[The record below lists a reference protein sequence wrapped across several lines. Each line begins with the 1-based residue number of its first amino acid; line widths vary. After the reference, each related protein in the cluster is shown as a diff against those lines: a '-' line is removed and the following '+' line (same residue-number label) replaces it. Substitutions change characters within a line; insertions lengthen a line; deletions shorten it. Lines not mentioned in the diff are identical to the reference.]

1 MFRWS
6 NKFLS
11 LYFLVK
17 QKMSSQLLN
26 KIDKKILRLAYP
38 IILANISIPLLGL
51 TDTAVIGH
59 LGALDIL
66 AGISMGAVLM
76 GSIYWFFG
84 FLRMGVTGL
93 VAQARGANEKVE
105 ISSILFRGLFI
116 AVIGGIALI
125 VVHSFLF
132 SSIFYFLAGDIGAE
146 KLAMEYMSIRV
157 LTAPFAISIF
167 VFVGWLFGMGKTFH
181 SLCLLAVVNVLNILL
196 DIIFVKFLHLGIAG
210 VAYATIV
217 SEFCGFCLGV
227 YLSREFLLNKESIKV
242 RGIFLS
248 NKWKLFI
255 LLNINIVIR
264 SILLQSVF
272 LSYLIFGTLF
282 GSEILAANHILLQI
296 IFLSAYALDGIAFS
310 SEILVGEAIGQRRQE
325 LFKKVVKSALKLGF
339 ILSSIIGVC
348 FYFVGFLVVDL
359 MTSISSVR
367 LICYDFLIL
376 ISIMPIVSV
385 FSYVYDGIFLGAA
398 RGKEIRVAMI
408 QSFAIFFICVTVFVP
423 LMGNTGLWTSI
434 VIFNATRAITLW
446 TKIERIQ
453 SSFSSN

>member
-116 AVIGGIALI
+116 AIIGGIALI

-196 DIIFVKFLHLGIAG
+196 DIIFVKFLHLGIA
-210 VAYATIV
+210 
-217 SEFCGFCLGV
+217 
-227 YLSREFLLNKESIKV
+227 
-242 RGIFLS
+242 
-248 NKWKLFI
+248 W
-255 LLNINIVIR
+255 
-264 SILLQSVF
+264 
-272 LSYLIFGTLF
+272 
-282 GSEILAANHILLQI
+282 
-296 IFLSAYALDGIAFS
+296 
-310 SEILVGEAIGQRRQE
+310 RR
-325 LFKKVVKSALKLGF
+325 L
-339 ILSSIIGVC
+339 C
-348 FYFVGFLVVDL
+348 HD
-359 MTSISSVR
+359 
-367 LICYDFLIL
+367 
-376 ISIMPIVSV
+376 
-385 FSYVYDGIFLGAA
+385 
-398 RGKEIRVAMI
+398 
-408 QSFAIFFICVTVFVP
+408 
-423 LMGNTGLWTSI
+423 
-434 VIFNATRAITLW
+434 
-446 TKIERIQ
+446 RI
-453 SSFSSN
+453 